1 MPRDPAQ
8 SRPLLGCA
16 FFLLIVVVLVVIGVL
31 YVLWWYF
38 VGPDFPN

>member
-1 MPRDPAQ
+1 MPRDPAT

-16 FFLLIVVVLVVIGVL
+16 FFALIVIVLLVAGAL